1 MVTIKDIAK
10 HAGVSIATVSRVI
23 NGNYYV
29 SPETKEKVIKALRE
43 LNYYPNSIARSL
55 KTYSTYTIGFLV
67 SYISNTHYTTI
78 AKGVEEIVNEEN
90 YSLIA
95 CSTEENKERELK
107 YLKILLSRRVDGL
120 IINTTGE
127 NDEFIAKMSQNIPIV
142 FVHRRIYARDYR
154 GDFVDFNCVQGSYD
168 LTKHLLNLGHRKIF
182 VINGKLSLSSGIE
195 KFTGFVKAMSE
206 VGIRVDDDYPYRYD
220 GDYSVESGYQGAA
233 HIMQMQDRPTA
244 VVIMNNT
251 MAMGAYRFFKNNQI
265 KVPDEISVAS
275 FVDIENADLMYVR
288 PCVATMNPWIVGRKA
303 GELILDR
310 IKGINNNREVIYES
324 QVIPGDSVK
333 PLTAW

>member
-1 MVTIKDIAK
+1 
-10 HAGVSIATVSRVI
+10 
-23 NGNYYV
+23 
-29 SPETKEKVIKALRE
+29 
-43 LNYYPNSIARSL
+43 
-55 KTYSTYTIGFLV
+55 
-67 SYISNTHYTTI
+67 
-78 AKGVEEIVNEEN
+78 
-90 YSLIA
+90 
-95 CSTEENKERELK
+95 
-107 YLKILLSRRVDGL
+107 
-120 IINTTGE
+120 
-127 NDEFIAKMSQNIPIV
+127 
-142 FVHRRIYARDYR
+142 
-154 GDFVDFNCVQGSYD
+154 
-168 LTKHLLNLGHRKIF
+168 
-182 VINGKLSLSSGIE
+182 
-195 KFTGFVKAMSE
+195 
-206 VGIRVDDDYPYRYD
+206 
-220 GDYSVESGYQGAA
+220 
-233 HIMQMQDRPTA
+233 MQMQDRPTA